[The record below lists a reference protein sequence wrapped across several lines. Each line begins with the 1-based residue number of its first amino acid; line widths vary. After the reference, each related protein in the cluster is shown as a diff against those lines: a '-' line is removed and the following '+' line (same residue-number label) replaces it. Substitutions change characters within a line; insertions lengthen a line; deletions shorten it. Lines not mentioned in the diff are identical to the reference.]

1 MLWTVIA
8 LLVVL
13 WVIGLAFK
21 IATGI
26 IHILLLIAV
35 ALILL
40 KVIGG
45 RKTQV

>member
-26 IHILLLIAV
+26 IHILLLVAV

>member
-13 WVIGLAFK
+13 WVIGLALK

-26 IHILLLIAV
+26 IHLLLLIAV
-35 ALILL
+35 ALILV

>member
-13 WVIGLAFK
+13 WVIGLALK

-26 IHILLLIAV
+26 IHLLLLIAV
-35 ALILL
+35 ALILV

-45 RKTQV
+45 RKPQV